1 MLGDPN
7 SFRRTEP
14 AVQLFITLTHY
25 VCRRGSRINTE
36 RFLTSRKV
44 WGHTPSGI
52 VFLDFNSPKVP
63 FPGFLSHS
71 DSIFTDCPNHFPD
84 FNLESLKFSFSI
96 PKKKKWKIWQIF
108 IKRWKPVWIRA
119 WFGWS
124 HEKYD
129 VRPRPNIHN
138 NYHLRTSDWWEKK
151 KGKVTW
157 LSLGEKLKKAG
168 SYFWKIHG
176 FYMTGSSDPTWFS
189 TTKWPPLYC
198 FGTLIWLPWRHMQ
211 MLDESTLCYPASLT
225 HILHRNFSYKK

>member
-151 KGKVTW
+151 KRKGNVVIARRKAEKSRELLLEDSWLLHDREFSSNMIFYDKMATVVLFWNINMAAVTSCANARW
-157 LSLGEKLKKAG
+157 IYPLLPCK
-168 SYFWKIHG
+168 SY
-176 FYMTGSSDPTWFS
+176 
-189 TTKWPPLYC
+189 
-198 FGTLIWLPWRHMQ
+198 
-211 MLDESTLCYPASLT
+211 
-225 HILHRNFSYKK
+225 SYIT